1 MRKIYLLFALMIST
15 AVLKPLAS
23 SAQLVITPSVTAAA
37 LANKL
42 VGTGVIIIAPTLT
55 CPTVANGT
63 FVGPSTLSFDSGIV
77 LSSGR
82 VLTAPG
88 TPGSNGPQS
97 LFASTNTGA
106 GGDPQ
111 LTALAGQP
119 TFDRC
124 ILEFDFR
131 PAGDTV
137 KFNYVFGSE
146 EYNGYTCSS
155 FNDVF
160 GFFISGPGFASPTNI
175 ALVPGTTIPV
185 CINSVNCSTGAIC
198 TSLVGPGAPYC
209 PYYVNNTAGTTI
221 TYYGLT
227 TTLQAIASVT
237 PCDTYHLKIGIAD
250 GTDHIYDSGVFIEAG
265 SLTST
270 GINVHPVGMNSADTT
285 TGGQYCIRGC
295 LPGQFVFNISN
306 PMAGNFSIHYAIGG
320 TAVNGVDYSTIA
332 DSVVIPAGGTSATLF
347 INPLVVTPATGIRTI
362 KLYIL
367 SPYTCGAAGPVII
380 DSAVMNIYDG
390 FYVHIVNPDTTICEG
405 QSVHI
410 TGQGDTSLTY
420 SWTPLGTTAFDTL
433 QVDVMPTNTTTYVLT
448 GILTGAGCPS
458 ASDSMRVTVIHP
470 FIVDVGPTIQ
480 NTCVG
485 VPLILHASVFDI
497 GGGPAT
503 GSFSYNWN
511 PTTYMTGATTANP
524 IVTPT
529 VAGDLNYSL
538 TVTEVSAGCTAPGTL
553 IVHVLPN
560 DFALLNPD
568 SVICFNGIIP
578 MRVNGDTEFSYH
590 WEPNGFV
597 NNANIINPIAT
608 ISASTVFTVTASY
621 PGCPDMVHTVNL
633 TVESPNVDI
642 RTKDT
647 AFCVGDSIKLD
658 VVAGPPGQP
667 YTLSWTPTTYLIN
680 ETTLTP
686 TFVSDIVGD
695 YPYTITITSPN
706 GCVSTDMVTLS
717 PRPPAHIGITPG
729 SGIVGYGEHIQLD
742 AVNLTS
748 YPLIYWWTPNDGT
761 LDNPNINN
769 PIAVITDSVTFVV
782 YAMNEWGCRDSASV
796 TLQTIDG
803 NVEFVPSA
811 FTPNGDGLND
821 IFRIINVRYHKLV
834 MFNVYNRWGEL
845 VYHNDTDPKKGWD
858 GTFNGVAQDM
868 GIFHYMIVIGRAD
881 GKLREYK
888 GDVTLIR

>member
-1 MRKIYLLFALMIST
+1 MRKIYLLFAMMVSMV
-15 AVLKPLAS
+15 VLNPLVS
-23 SAQLVITPSVTAAA
+23 FAQLVITPSLTAAA
-37 LANKL
+37 LVNKL
-42 VGTGVIIIAPTLT
+42 VGPGVIVISPTLT
-55 CPTVANGT
+55 CPAVSNGT
-63 FVGPSTLSFDSGIV
+63 FQGPSTLSFDSGVV
-77 LSSGR
+77 LASGR
-82 VLTAPG
+82 VQTVAG
-88 TPGSNGPQS
+88 TPGSNGAQS

-106 GGDPQ
+106 PGDPQ

-146 EYNGYTCSS
+146 EYNGYTCSN

-198 TSLVGPGAPYC
+198 TALVGPGSPYC
-209 PYYVNNTAGTTI
+209 SYYVNNTTGTTI

-227 TTLQAIASVT
+227 TTLQAIAAVT

-250 GTDHIYDSGVFIEAG
+250 GTDHIYDSGVFLEAG

-270 GINVHPVGMNSADTT
+270 GISVQPVGMNSADTT
-285 TGGQYCIRGC
+285 TGGQYCVRGC
-295 LPGQFVFNISN
+295 LPGQFVFNITN
-306 PMAGNFSIHYAIGG
+306 PLANNFSIHYVIGG
-320 TAVNGVDYSTIA
+320 TAVNGYDYSTIA

-347 INPLVVTPATGIRTI
+347 INPLVITPPGGTRTV

-367 SPYTCGAAGPVII
+367 SPYSCGTTGPVVI

-390 FYVHIVNPDTTICEG
+390 FYVNILNPDTTICEG

-410 TGQGDTSLTY
+410 TGVGDTSLTY
-420 SWTPLGTTAFDTL
+420 SWTPLGTSIYDTL
-433 QVDVMPTNTTTYVLT
+433 SVDVTPVTNTTYVLT
-448 GILTGAGCPS
+448 GVLAAAGCPP

-470 FIVDVGPTIQ
+470 FTVDLGAPIQ

-485 VPLILHASVFDI
+485 VPLTLHTNIYDLSGAPASGTFTY
-497 GGGPAT
+497 A
-503 GSFSYNWN
+503 WN
-511 PTTYMTGATTANP
+511 PTTYMTGSTTSTP
-524 IVTPT
+524 VITPT
-529 VAGDLNYSL
+529 APGDISYSV
-538 TVTEVSAGCTAPGTL
+538 TVTEASAGCTGPGTVT
-553 IVHVLPN
+553 VHILPD

-568 SVICFNGIIP
+568 STICFSGVIP
-578 MRVNGDTEFSYH
+578 MRVIGDTEFSYR
-590 WEPNGFV
+590 WEPSGFV
-597 NNANIINPIAT
+597 SDPNIIDPTVT
-608 ISASTVFTVTASY
+608 ITTSTIFTVTGSY

-633 TVESPNVDI
+633 TVESPHVDI
-642 RTKDT
+642 HTKDT
-647 AFCVGDSIKLD
+647 AFCVGDSILLD
-658 VVAGPPGQP
+658 VEATPPGAA
-667 YTLSWTPTTYLIN
+667 YSLSWTPTTYLVN
-680 ETTLTP
+680 GTTLNP
-686 TFVSDIVGD
+686 TFVSGVVGD

-717 PRPPAHIGITPG
+717 PRPPASIGITPG
-729 SGIVGYGEHIQLD
+729 SGVVAYGEHIQLD
-742 AVNLTS
+742 AVNLTP

-769 PIAVITDSVTFVV
+769 PIAIVTDSTTFVV
-782 YAMNEWGCRDSASV
+782 YAMNQWGCRDSASV
-796 TLQTIDG
+796 TLLTNDG
-803 NVEFVPSA
+803 NVEYIPSA

-821 IFRIINVRYHKLV
+821 IFRIVNIKYHKLV

-845 VYHNDTDPKKGWD
+845 VYHNETDPKGGWD
-858 GTFNGVAQDM
+858 GTFNGAPQDM
-868 GIFHYMIVIGRAD
+868 GVFNYVIVVGKAD
-881 GKLREYK
+881 AKLKQYK
-888 GDVTLIR
+888 GEVTLIR